1 MFTYKELKIVSAV
14 PMDQISAYLCELGAV
29 ESPDPA
35 NVANAANAANI
46 TNAAN
51 AASVRRYECAGLEI
65 EITANKDDAFPDLGV
80 PRHTIAVH
88 GDRTLAED
96 FLTAF
101 RMRFMS
107 AGG

>member
-1 MFTYKELKIVSAV
+1 MFTYKELKIVSAA
-14 PMDQISAYLCELGAV
+14 PIDQITAYLCQLGAV
-29 ESPDPA
+29 EAPGPA
-35 NVANAANAANI
+35 NVVNAANAANI

-51 AASVRRYECAGLEI
+51 AWKYNCAGLEI
-65 EITANKDDAFPDLGV
+65 EITANEDEAFPDIGV

-88 GDRTLAED
+88 GDKNLAED